1 MSKSDVVVLPV
12 CRFDGYK
19 CFRNLCCHS
28 RFCYPFRCSRFV
40 VTTHFLFTR
49 CVPKVD
55 LKSRSDF

>member
-12 CRFDGYK
+12 CRFDGYE

-40 VTTHFLFTR
+40 GKTHFLFTPR
-49 CVPKVD
+49 FVKSV
-55 LKSRSDF
+55 LKDGF